1 MENEKTNDRS
11 WIKVILNN
19 TILLKWVKKFSADNL
34 QDDNS
39 LALKFGVKCN
49 EDSLS
54 IGDSTLTKLLVTQ
67 ARFGGNEYVRYNVKQ
82 LKEALDLVGS
92 EGELI
97 ISEDNNKELFIQVK
111 DTIAIISPLPVV
123 DKPKTDKQNGETEN
137 K

>member
-19 TILLKWVKKFSADNL
+19 NILLRWVKKFSADNL

-39 LALKFGVKCN
+39 LAMKFGVKVN
-49 EDSLS
+49 EGSLS
-54 IGDSTLTKLLVTQ
+54 IGDSTLTKLLVTN

-97 ISEDNNKELFIQVK
+97 ISKDNNKELFIQVK
-111 DTIAIISPLPVV
+111 DTIAIISPLPEV
-123 DKPKTDKQNGETEN
+123 DKQDGKTEN